1 MSIFRNIRLYPLVL
15 VLAVLITFSGGAA
28 LKAEGSS
35 FSDIAAAEW
44 AHQAISEMTAS
55 DVLYGYPGGDFKPYN
70 NVTKLE
76 AVAML
81 VRVLGLE
88 EQALALEEAGVDYA
102 LPQDLYWGSGYLIKA
117 VQLGMLDEDY
127 LYLLQPNEPATRTEV
142 AMLVFHALGFSPD
155 SGALEFDDAD
165 QIPGEYRDGVA
176 AVVRKN
182 LIKGLPGNL
191 FKPNDNINR
200 AQMAVLMSRIV
211 AYEFADPI
219 PGRRAEGMISDI
231 NLDSGIITISSAGS
245 MFYAADCEVFLGGIS
260 ISPDKLQVGDEV
272 KLIWDENQHVVF
284 INALRP
290 GEELSYSGK
299 VSFLQTINDEYW
311 LGIIREDGQEFTR
324 LVAEGVT
331 VNNAGRQL
339 NITTLN
345 VGDNIE
351 ILVSDN
357 KIIEIKFIGISG
369 NLEGEIKSL
378 DTIGVFSITIRD
390 DGGNII
396 DYAVSEYV
404 KVERKGD
411 RIDFDD
417 LDVGDQVKLELNST
431 GWVEQIEVLGTDQLE
446 GEIRDLDIVGNYGIT
461 IRDDD
466 GDTTEYDVSDDVNV
480 RRDGDRID
488 FEDLDE
494 GDQVRLELDNDDVVE
509 YIAVIETDRVEGDIM
524 DLDTIGDLGISIR
537 DDDGEITEYEV
548 LSGVDVERD
557 DDSIDFDELELG
569 ERVSL
574 ELDSRDRV
582 ESIEVAAADY
592 NIIEGTVSE
601 LVNDGPPLIRITRS
615 IGTSVQY
622 YVDSDADFYI
632 GDESI
637 TLDDIII
644 GSEVRV
650 RVAEDNEVDRI
661 EVTNDKD
668 ITLEGAVVYVNVS
681 YERIRIE
688 QVSGNIFTY
697 YFTGDPELEY
707 ENGESINLEDIDEDA
722 EVQIELTD
730 GEVSRLKVLE

>member
-1 MSIFRNIRLYPLVL
+1 MRLYPLVL
-15 VLAVLITFSGGAA
+15 VLAVLITFSGGVTP
-28 LKAEGSS
+28 KAEGSS

-44 AHQAISEMTAS
+44 AHQAISEMTSS
-55 DVLYGYPGGDFKPYN
+55 DVFYGYPGGDFKPYN
-70 NVTKLE
+70 DVTKLE

-102 LPQDLYWGSGYLIKA
+102 LPPDLYWGSGYLIKA

-142 AMLVFHALGFSPD
+142 AMLVFHALDFSPD

-260 ISPDKLQVGDEV
+260 ITPDKLQVGDEV

-404 KVERKGD
+404 KVVRKGD

-494 GDQVRLELDNDDVVE
+494 GDRVRLELDNDDVVE
-509 YIAVIETDRVEGDIM
+509 YIAVIDTDRVEGDIM

-601 LVNDGPPLIRITRS
+601 LVNDGSPLIRITRS

-650 RVAEDNEVDRI
+650 RVADDGEVIRI

-668 ITLEGAVVYVNVS
+668 ITLEGTVVYVNVS
-681 YERIRIE
+681 FNRIRIE
-688 QVSGNIFTY
+688 QVSSNIFTY
-697 YFTGDPELEY
+697 YFAGDPELEY

-722 EVQIELTD
+722 EVLIELTD
-730 GEVSRLKVLE
+730 GEVSRLTVLE